1 MVKQGVAAKRVLR
14 PPEVRGANR
23 AAVLLLLQQNDYMS
37 RADVARQSGLSE
49 GAISRIVT
57 DLMDE
62 GLVREDGAENSTG
75 GRPGRRLTLD
85 PRRVI
90 FGAEIQNWET
100 RCAVSTMHGRVV
112 RTHRFRTPAS
122 AEETLDLVADAFL
135 SFGKELGAE
144 RLPGLGICARGIVNS
159 DTGVLVQGS
168 RPEWR
173 DIPVRRSLEQRLREP
188 VMVENNVRAAALAE
202 YTYGMA
208 DVAGRHCFLFV
219 KVDEG
224 VGMGVLFDGKVYP
237 GPHMAAGEFGQM
249 VLEAEPGQERHDRP
263 GCLERL
269 ISNPALCQ
277 RYSDLSGNRRQNNSG
292 DTSAR
297 VRRIAAL
304 AVAGDPVATQIIAEA
319 SRYLGIGISN
329 MVWALDADA
338 VVVDAAVTDAWAQ
351 VGPILRQQ
359 LPDER
364 DLLGGHSLQIRPS
377 AFGGEA
383 ALIGAA
389 TLPLTRIFAGILP
402 VPVLSGSK

>member
-1 MVKQGVAAKRVLR
+1 
-14 PPEVRGANR
+14 
-23 AAVLLLLQQNDYMS
+23 
-37 RADVARQSGLSE
+37 
-49 GAISRIVT
+49 
-57 DLMDE
+57 
-62 GLVREDGAENSTG
+62 
-75 GRPGRRLTLD
+75 
-85 PRRVI
+85 
-90 FGAEIQNWET
+90 
-100 RCAVSTMHGRVV
+100 
-112 RTHRFRTPAS
+112 
-122 AEETLDLVADAFL
+122 
-135 SFGKELGAE
+135 
-144 RLPGLGICARGIVNS
+144 
-159 DTGVLVQGS
+159 
-168 RPEWR
+168 
-173 DIPVRRSLEQRLREP
+173 
-188 VMVENNVRAAALAE
+188 
-202 YTYGMA
+202 
-208 DVAGRHCFLFV
+208 
-219 KVDEG
+219 
-224 VGMGVLFDGKVYP
+224 
-237 GPHMAAGEFGQM
+237 